1 MRGVVLFAWVLLMAA
16 GGELA
21 AQQPAAP
28 PAPATPPG
36 AALSDAAKAMIGS
49 WEFSNADRDK
59 SCTVTFRADPS
70 APGMK
75 VEFERA
81 CTGHFPF
88 LREVVAWT
96 LAEGDFLRLLDAKGQ
111 SVLEFSEVESGIYE
125 APRPGEG
132 ILFIQNA
139 GASGPPPR
147 TAEQMTGEWAVTR
160 GAGVPICT
168 LTLTNTAAGDDFVLR
183 VKLPCDALVTRFNPA
198 TWQMD
203 RGELVLKSARGQAWR
218 FEEGDEEKTWRRI
231 PETADPVLMV
241 RK

>member
-1 MRGVVLFAWVLLMAA
+1 MRGGVLLAWVVLVMA

-28 PAPATPPG
+28 SLSATPPT
-36 AALSDAAKAMIGS
+36 AAPNDAAKAMIGT
-49 WEFSNADRDK
+49 WEFTNADRDK
-59 SCTVTFRADPS
+59 SCTITFRADAS

-75 VEFERA
+75 VEFERTCA
-81 CTGHFPF
+81 GHFPF
-88 LREVVAWT
+88 LREVVGWT
-96 LAEGDFLRLLDAKGQ
+96 LLEGDFLRLLDSKGR
-111 SVLEFSEVESGIYE
+111 SVLEFSEVESGVYE
-125 APRPGEG
+125 APRPDEG

-139 GASGPPPR
+139 AAAGPPPR
-147 TAEQMTGEWAVTR
+147 TTEQMAGEWAITR
-160 GAGVPICT
+160 GAGTPICA
-168 LTLTNTAAGDDFVLR
+168 LTLTSTAAGDDFVLR
-183 VKLPCDALVTRFNPA
+183 VNPPCDALVTRFAPT

-218 FEEGDEEKTWRRI
+218 FEEGDEQTTWRRI